1 MKKMM
6 MLVVGLLVVGSVL
19 GQGVVG
25 EKSVGSGVSGVSVGR
40 EDLGERGV
48 SGGSV
53 WGRGVGEEVG
63 VPSGAVMEW
72 FDSLMEIGGTEVH
85 SAMVVRH
92 GRVVGEMYVRPFSGE
107 YGHTLFSCSKT
118 VAALAVGI
126 AVDEGRMGVEDRVVG
141 YFPEIVGKR
150 DSVGNFPKIGGKD
163 EGEGEMGVRDSVGE
177 WLGEMRVEDLLTMR
191 SGMAVD
197 WGMRERETEWV
208 RRLLEGRMVARP
220 GELFAYD
227 SMNTYL
233 LSAIVGRATGEKMM
247 DYLRERLFGPLG
259 IEEAV
264 WEESPEGVTCGG
276 WGLYLR
282 TESLAKIGQLM
293 LNGGVWDGRRI
304 VSEGWIGEMMRVHVE
319 REGYGYQMWRCERE
333 GVMRGDGAH
342 GQFMIVMPGED
353 MVVVITQCCN
363 ALEPGVRERRLLFE
377 RLVPA
382 LSDSAIE
389 DRGMAEKL
397 RLRER
402 EYALPMAEGRETGAG
417 EMGMMGRRMRLGE
430 NKLGWREMRVWQE
443 GGELMVG
450 VETERGERATM
461 RCGNGEWRE
470 AKVGTHF
477 PPNSR
482 GGVKGAFSNF
492 EKPFTAWG
500 SYGWR
505 GEGRL
510 GVKVVFAD
518 WMSSMEM
525 EVDMGEGRPRVEV
538 RLNID
543 TKPFMIE
550 TSYVDE
556 E

>member
-6 MLVVGLLVVGSVL
+6 MLVVGLLVVGSAV
-19 GQGVVG
+19 GQG
-25 EKSVGSGVSGVSVGR
+25 
-40 EDLGERGV
+40 
-48 SGGSV
+48 V
-53 WGRGVGEEVG
+53 WGRGAGEEVG

-72 FDSLMEIGGTEVH
+72 FDSLMEVGGTEVH

-92 GRVVGEMYVRPFSGE
+92 GRVVGEMYARPFSGE

-126 AVDEGRMGVEDRVVG
+126 AVDEGRMGVRDRVVG
-141 YFPEIVGKR
+141 YFPEIV
-150 DSVGNFPKIGGKD
+150 
-163 EGEGEMGVRDSVGE
+163 GVRDSVGE

-397 RLRER
+397 RMRER
-402 EYALPMAEGRETGAG
+402 EYALPMAEGRATGAG

-505 GEGRL
+505 GESQL
-510 GVKVVFAD
+510 VVKVVFAD

-525 EVDMGEGRPRVEV
+525 EVDMGEERPRVEV

-543 TKPFMIE
+543 TKPFTIE